1 MKNYLNSHQ
10 RTIQGSF
17 LILRD
22 ALQFRVNCRNQTIA
36 DVFSNAIEQQLK
48 KLRIDNEP
56 SYEKTLLVSYFPQF
70 VFRFSRSSFP
80 ELDRKQRACCP
91 ALHSTGQPIPFPV
104 GGDCVPFG
112 SRWFGR
118 LQFDEKKI

>member
-22 ALQFRVNCRNQTIA
+22 ALQLRMNYRNQTIA

-48 KLRIDNEP
+48 KLRIDHEP

-70 VFRFSRSSFP
+70 VFRFSRSRFP
-80 ELDRKQRACCP
+80 SLIENSAHFVQRCIQ
-91 ALHSTGQPIPFPV
+91 L
-104 GGDCVPFG
+104 G
-112 SRWFGR
+112 SRF
-118 LQFDEKKI
+118 LFL